1 MKMSKWPVAITCTAS
16 AWWPFNWP
24 IGSKVHLVPGYR
36 ALKSSEVLSESVKLI
51 KQVVANPP
59 SSLQVFIMTCKER
72 FWQITISWNLVRDFD
87 SIKYSSLLLE
97 IFVVLGRRALVLS
110 QCFCQGH
117 FEGELIPNLSVLEMT
132 CTHQWEDMLPICFSR
147 IFYFCHATWSRF
159 VGVLP

>member
-1 MKMSKWPVAITCTAS
+1 MHTTLNM
-16 AWWPFNWP
+16 F
-24 IGSKVHLVPGYR
+24 
-36 ALKSSEVLSESVKLI
+36 E
-51 KQVVANPP
+51 ANPP

-87 SIKYSSLLLE
+87 SIKCSSLLLE

-132 CTHQWEDMLPICFSR
+132 CTQQWEDMLPICFSR

-159 VGVLP
+159 VGVLPLAAHFKITTNLGQLWVIWIIFLIKYYL